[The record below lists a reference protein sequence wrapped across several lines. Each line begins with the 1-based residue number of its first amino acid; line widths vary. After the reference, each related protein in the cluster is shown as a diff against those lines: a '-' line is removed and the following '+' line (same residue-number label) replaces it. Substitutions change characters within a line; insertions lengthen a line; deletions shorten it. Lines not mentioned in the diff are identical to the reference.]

1 VKICGEEEALR
12 LERASEAAIDEI
24 RAFCEANAVDAR
36 FRRGGFLG
44 TARSEAHVG
53 AWEGVA
59 GLSERLG
66 AGPIF
71 ALLP

>member
-12 LERASEAAIDEI
+12 LGPASEAAIDEI
-24 RAFCEANAVDAR
+24 RAFCEADAVDTR
-36 FRRGGFLG
+36 FRRGGFLW

-53 AWEGVA
+53 AWVDVV

-66 AGPIF
+66 PGPIF
-71 ALLP
+71 ALLL